1 MDTRWISAQNKYIC
15 QAFKFRDHAKIE
27 EVPKIH
33 TDLTRIFFKVLLT
46 QPLNLIAMAP
56 SR

>member
-1 MDTRWISAQNKYIC
+1 MGTHLISAQNKYIC
-15 QAFKFRDHAKIE
+15 QAFKFRDHAKID

-33 TDLTRIFFKVLLT
+33 TDLTRIFSKVLLT

>member
-1 MDTRWISAQNKYIC
+1 MGTRWISAQNKYIC

-33 TDLTRIFFKVLLT
+33 TDLTRILFKVLLT

>member
-1 MDTRWISAQNKYIC
+1 MGTHLISAQNKYIC

-33 TDLTRIFFKVLLT
+33 TDLTRILFKVLLT

>member
-1 MDTRWISAQNKYIC
+1 MGTRLISAQNKYIC

-46 QPLNLIAMAP
+46 KPLNLIAMAP